1 MTDAATL
8 ASAEAAL
15 AALDA
20 AVAAK
25 PGGEERS
32 GQREMCAAVAR
43 ALETGEHLLVEAP
56 TGTGKSLAYGI
67 AAALHATRDA
77 GDEPA
82 AVVVTTATKALQEQ
96 LCDEDLPFLQR
107 ASGLEFTFAL
117 LKGRSN
123 YLCPSK
129 LDDLA
134 SGAEPQSLLALTER
148 EQSRGDAL
156 ARVTE
161 WAEQTDTGDRA
172 ELAVD
177 VPDDIWQI
185 VSISARECPGVG
197 NCHAGERCFAERARA
212 RARAADIVVVN
223 TSLYAAHL
231 ASGRQ
236 VLPEHDAVIVDEAHL
251 VEDIVADAFS
261 ADVHGGRFRRL
272 ATEVQGICGRS
283 QAVDALRLQADRI
296 DTMVTELAADAAPR
310 VPTYEGSV
318 AEALVAARGSVVD
331 AARVL
336 REHKIE
342 PGSPAASRKAR
353 ASKAAQTLDADLGAM
368 LDPQI
373 ADTHVAFVE
382 REHDRETLLCSP
394 IDVDSILAGTLFP
407 NATVVATSATL
418 AVGGRFDD
426 AARRFGLAAE
436 PEPQWTGLRV
446 DSPFDFKTQAILY
459 VPKHLPE
466 PNDPAY
472 RDAMA
477 AELHELVTAAGGRT
491 LALFTSWAAMR
502 ETADR
507 CAALGGYDVLRQGD
521 APRRQLVDRLKTT
534 ADTGGVAVFATMG
547 FWTGVDV
554 AGVGL
559 TLVTIDRIPFPR
571 PNEPLHAARRQR
583 AAARGTA
590 PFEAVDLPRAAI
602 QLAQGT
608 GRLVRSRT
616 DLGVVAVLDRRLAT
630 ARYRTLLLET
640 MAPFRRSVD
649 GAEVRAFLREVTAEH
664 PAQS

>member
-1 MTDAATL
+1 MRSR
-8 ASAEAAL
+8 AS
-15 AALDA
+15 
-20 AVAAK
+20 
-25 PGGEERS
+25 RS
-32 GQREMCAAVAR
+32 GRSRPTPATGPNWPSTFPTTSGRPCRSRR
-43 ALETGEHLLVEAP
+43 ANVPGWV
-56 TGTGKSLAYGI
+56 
-67 AAALHATRDA
+67 
-77 GDEPA
+77 
-82 AVVVTTATKALQEQ
+82 TAT
-96 LCDEDLPFLQR
+96 P
-107 ASGLEFTFAL
+107 
-117 LKGRSN
+117 
-123 YLCPSK
+123 
-129 LDDLA
+129 
-134 SGAEPQSLLALTER
+134 
-148 EQSRGDAL
+148 
-156 ARVTE
+156 
-161 WAEQTDTGDRA
+161 
-172 ELAVD
+172 
-177 VPDDIWQI
+177 
-185 VSISARECPGVG
+185 
-197 NCHAGERCFAERARA
+197 GERCFAERARA
-212 RARAADIVVVN
+212 RARAWP
-223 TSLYAAHL
+223 TSLSSIRASTPRTSPQAARYFPSTTQSSSTKPISSKTLSPTRSVPTCTVGGSGGSQPRCRGYAVGA
-231 ASGRQ
+231 
-236 VLPEHDAVIVDEAHL
+236 
-251 VEDIVADAFS
+251 
-261 ADVHGGRFRRL
+261 RRL
-272 ATEVQGICGRS
+272 TRCDSKPTGSTRWSPSWPQMLRPVCRRTKVRWPRRS
-283 QAVDALRLQADRI
+283 W
-296 DTMVTELAADAAPR
+296 P
-310 VPTYEGSV
+310 
-318 AEALVAARGSVVD
+318 RGSVVD

-373 ADTHVAFVE
+373 AETHVAFVE
-382 REHDRETLLCSP
+382 REHDRDTLLCSP
-394 IDVDSILAGTLFP
+394 VDVDSILAGTLFP

-426 AARRFGLAAE
+426 AARRLGLAAE

-477 AELHELVTAAGGRT
+477 TELHELITAAGGRT

-583 AAARGTA
+583 AAAARDGSVRGSRPPARRDPTGA
-590 PFEAVDLPRAAI
+590 GHRPPRAVADRSRGRGGARPAPGHRALPDAPPRDDGAVPPFGRRRRSARVPARGHCGAPSAI
-602 QLAQGT
+602 
-608 GRLVRSRT
+608 VRSSAGIDPARPYPR
-616 DLGVVAVLDRRLAT
+616 ARRA
-630 ARYRTLLLET
+630 
-640 MAPFRRSVD
+640 
-649 GAEVRAFLREVTAEH
+649 GW
-664 PAQS
+664 